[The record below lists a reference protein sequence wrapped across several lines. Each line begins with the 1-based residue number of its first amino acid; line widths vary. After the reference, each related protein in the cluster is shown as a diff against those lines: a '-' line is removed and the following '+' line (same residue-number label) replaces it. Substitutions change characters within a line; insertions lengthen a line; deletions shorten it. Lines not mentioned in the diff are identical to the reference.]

1 MDPTNCTA
9 IVDFNVPG
17 KPNPP
22 PVKLMAT
29 VWTQS
34 LPQPKGTIEKYVIEW
49 TDPSGKL
56 ASPEVPLNAWVQKEN
71 FVVKSSRSTR
81 SDSCF
86 QDSPIYFKDIH
97 GDDYKQATLSGN
109 SLTIKP
115 FDSDD
120 SLSPSWCAILDC
132 QVVFIFSSFR
142 I

>member
-1 MDPTNCTA
+1 MDPKNCTA

-56 ASPEVPLNAWVQKEN
+56 ALPKVPLNAWVQKEN
-71 FVVKSSRSTR
+71 FAVIMDLSTR

-86 QDSPIYFKDIH
+86 QDSPIYFRDLKD
-97 GDDYKQATLSGN
+97 GDQKVVTLSRETQ
-109 SLTIKP
+109 LTITP
-115 FDSDD
+115 VSG
-120 SLSPSWCAILDC
+120 SPHGS
-132 QVVFIFSSFR
+132 
-142 I
+142 